1 MNGYGKD
8 DWILTTSDKKWTGNG
23 PNWDKYFQN
32 RPKFCN
38 LTKI

>member
-23 PNWDKYFQN
+23 PEMDQIGTNIFKIDQN
-32 RPKFCN
+32 SA
-38 LTKI
+38 I

>member
-23 PNWDKYFQN
+23 LEMDRKW
-32 RPKFCN
+32 
-38 LTKI
+38 TKLGQIFAK